1 MEVPMR
7 APSPNIDGMG
17 SLLYPDGTA
26 RFRVWAP
33 NASTVQVFGD
43 FTGGSSAMALDLAAE
58 PGTGNWSAD
67 QIPVSANDK
76 YQYIITN
83 PGGVNNIAGT
93 FYRTDARAQQVQS
106 SNAASQGYVIDPAI
120 FTTNRQPFTTP
131 AFQDFL
137 IYQLHVGSFAG
148 KNDGIPVTN
157 YIATFVDIIAKLDY
171 IHGLGFNAIELL
183 PITDFL
189 CDLPG
194 ASLGIGAD
202 EGYGPC
208 DLFASEDAYA
218 TSPGLAVAQLIQLID
233 AAHSKGLAVILDV
246 VYNHASQPD
255 NRYWQYDGN
264 DEGYNLDGNGNR
276 ILGGIYFVKGFH
288 TPWGEGFALWQQEVK
303 DLLLDNARMYLRD
316 FRVDGLRFDAVQAI
330 QPDALEY
337 VVPALRS
344 TFPDK
349 YLIAEYNPTDP
360 VTSVMPDIDPWGVF
374 QFCAI
379 WDMSSCCW
387 DSIDMLNGAG
397 PGGIVNNQRLF
408 SDPNTWHHVMYLTG
422 SHDQIYSGQG
432 DSGLYFTARFGG
444 RTNGWALAKA
454 RLAWSLNAT
463 LPATPMLFMGTEG
476 HIDGSW
482 NPVVGPWGDF
492 RLDWDR
498 IGDPTGAPMQ
508 QLVRDVNTLR
518 WDHSALRSPYGF
530 VTHNDT
536 QNQIVAFKRYDLN
549 GDVLLIV
556 VNPGDG
562 IWGSNQYG
570 VSLAGDGGTWLE
582 IFNSQAPVYGG
593 INTVGNYQMYL
604 EASNGQI
611 WINLPSWS
619 MLIFARQ

>member
-1 MEVPMR
+1 MR
-7 APSPNIDGMG
+7 SPSPNNDGMG
-17 SLLYPDGTA
+17 SILYADGTA

-33 NASTVQVFGD
+33 NASRVQLFGD
-43 FTGGSSAMALDLAAE
+43 FTGGSSVNALDIAPE

-67 QIPVSANDK
+67 QIPVAANDK

-93 FYRTDARAQQVQS
+93 YFRTDARAMQVQS
-106 SNAASQGYVIDPAI
+106 SAAASQGYVIDPTI
-120 FTTNRQPFTTP
+120 FTGNRQIFTTP

-148 KNDGIPVTN
+148 KNDGIPVIN
-157 YIATFVDIIAKLDY
+157 NIATFVDVIDKLDY
-171 IHGLGFNAIELL
+171 IRGLGFNAIELL
-183 PITDFL
+183 PISNFL

-218 TSPGLAVAQLIQLID
+218 TDPARAVAELIQLID

-246 VYNHASQPD
+246 VYNHASIPD

-264 DEGYNLDGNGNR
+264 DEGYNVDSNGNL
-276 ILGGIYFVKGFH
+276 ILGGIYFVKGHH
-288 TPWGEGFALWQQEVK
+288 TPWGEGFALWQREVK
-303 DLLLDNARMYLRD
+303 DLLLDNARLYLRD

-330 QPDALEY
+330 EPDALEY
-337 VVPALRS
+337 IIPTLRS
-344 TFPDK
+344 EFPDK
-349 YLIAEYNPTDP
+349 YLIAEYNPNDP
-360 VTSVMPDIDPWGVF
+360 STSVMPWIDPWGVF

-379 WDMSSCCW
+379 WDMNTNTGSPW
-387 DSIDMLNGAG
+387 DAISMLNGAG
-397 PGGIVNNQRLF
+397 PGAIINNPLLF
-408 SDPNTWHHVMYLTG
+408 SDPNNWHTVSYLTG

-432 DSGLYFTARFGG
+432 DTGLYFTQRFGG

-454 RLAWSLNAT
+454 RLAWALNAT

-482 NPVVGPWGDF
+482 NPVVGPWGDL
-492 RLDWDR
+492 RLDWAK

-508 QLVRDVNTLR
+508 QLVRDINGLR
-518 WDHSALRSPYGF
+518 WAHSALRTSLGF
-530 VTHNDT
+530 ITHSDP
-536 QNQIVAFKRYDLN
+536 QNQVIAFKRYDLS
-549 GDVLLIV
+549 GDVLLVV

-562 IWGSNQYG
+562 VWAANQYG

-593 INTVGNYQMYL
+593 IDTVGNYQMYL
-604 EASNGQI
+604 EASNGKI

-619 MLIFARQ
+619 VLIFARQ